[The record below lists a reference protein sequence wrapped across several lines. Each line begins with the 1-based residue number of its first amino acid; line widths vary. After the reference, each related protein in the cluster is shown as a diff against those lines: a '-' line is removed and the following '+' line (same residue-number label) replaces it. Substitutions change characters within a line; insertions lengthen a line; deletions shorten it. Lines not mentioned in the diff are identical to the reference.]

1 MVSREGEMRTLRL
14 FFLWLIIALMLG
26 MSIQPVYAQNLSFE
40 VPKQEVVVFVNS
52 DGSVSLDYT
61 ITFKNLPGRDA
72 IDIVDIGLPNSNYD
86 LKSISAEI
94 DGKPATLIRP
104 SEYVNPGVEIH
115 LGSNAIQP
123 GQTGTLHVYV
133 GKVERALGKS
143 TLQEAEE
150 YASLVIAP
158 NYFDRN
164 FTRGTTEYYFTI
176 VLPTGLKPEEPRYHT
191 PSGNWPGSNE
201 PVESGFDNQG
211 RVYYTWYAEKANVYT
226 PYKFGASFPIR
237 LVPAQVVVATETP
250 NLRTVDFE
258 AIIGTLCT
266 AGFVGFFFIIPILS
280 AVAANRRKLQYLPP
294 KIAVEGHGIKRG
306 LTAVEA
312 AVLMEQPL
320 DKVLT
325 MILFSVLKKGAATV
339 ESREPLVL
347 KISDPLPENLQPY
360 EMTFLEAFKQT
371 NKKLKEAKL
380 QDTVIGLIKSVSEK
394 MKGFSRKETIDY
406 YKTIMEKAWQQV
418 AAAETPEVKSDVY
431 EQVMDWTMV
440 DRRWDD
446 RTREVF
452 QSGPVRVPTW
462 WWRYDPVIRSAPSS
476 SGGGMAK
483 TTIPTPTG
491 GGSVTLP
498 KLPGSDFAASM
509 VKGVQSF
516 STGVLGNVNT
526 FTERITNKTNPPPKP
541 SSYSGRSGG
550 GGGGCA
556 CACAC
561 AGCACACAG
570 GGR

>member
-1 MVSREGEMRTLRL
+1 MRTFRL
-14 FFLWLIIALMLG
+14 FFLWLIIAVMLG
-26 MSIQPVYAQNLSFE
+26 TSIQPVLAQNLSFE

-52 DGSVSLDYT
+52 DGSISLDYT
-61 ITFKNLPGRDA
+61 ITFKNLPSGDV

-94 DGKPATLIRP
+94 NGKPATLIRP
-104 SEYVNPGVEIH
+104 SEFVNPGVEIH
-115 LGSNAIQP
+115 LGNNAILP
-123 GQTGTLHVYV
+123 GQTGVLHAYI

-150 YASLVIAP
+150 YASIVITP
-158 NYFDRN
+158 NNFDRD

-176 VLPTGLKPEEPRYHT
+176 VLPPGLKPEEPRYHT

-201 PVESGFDNQG
+201 PVETGFDNQG
-211 RVYYTWYAEKANVYT
+211 RVYYTWYSDRANAYSI
-226 PYKFGASFPIR
+226 YKFGASFPIR
-237 LVPAQVVVATETP
+237 LVPASLVVATETP
-250 NLRTVDFE
+250 NLRRIDFE
-258 AIIGTLCT
+258 SVFGALCT
-266 AGFVGFFFIIPILS
+266 VGFIGLFILIPVLS
-280 AVAANRRKLQYLPP
+280 SFLAYRRKFQYLPP

-325 MILFSVLKKGAATV
+325 MILFSVLKKGAAIV
-339 ESREPLVL
+339 ESRDPLVL
-347 KISDPLPENLQPY
+347 QIADPLPENLLPY
-360 EMTFLEAFKQT
+360 ELTFLEAFKQT
-371 NKKLKEAKL
+371 NKKLKQSKL
-380 QDTVIGLIKSVSEK
+380 QDTIVGLIKSVTEK

-406 YKTIMEKAWQQV
+406 YKSIMEKAWQQV
-418 AAAETPEVKSDVY
+418 AAAETPEVRSDVY

-452 QSGPVRVPTW
+452 QTGPVRVPTW
-462 WWRYDPVIRSAPSS
+462 WWRYDPVIRSSPSS
-476 SGGGMAK
+476 AGGGMAK
-483 TTIPTPTG
+483 TSIPAPTG
-491 GGSVTLP
+491 GRGSVTLP

-509 VKGVQSF
+509 VKGVQTF
-516 STGVLGNVNT
+516 STNVLGNVNT

-550 GGGGCA
+550 GGGCA

>member
-1 MVSREGEMRTLRL
+1 MRTLRL
-14 FFLWLIIALMLG
+14 FFLWLIIAMMLG
-26 MSIQPVYAQNLSFE
+26 MSIQPVHAQNLSFE

-52 DGSVSLDYT
+52 DGSISLDYT
-61 ITFKNLPGRDA
+61 ITFKNLPSGDA

-94 DGKPATLIRP
+94 NGKPATLIRP
-104 SEYVNPGVEIH
+104 SEFVNPGVEIH
-115 LGSNAIQP
+115 LGNNAILP
-123 GQTGTLHVYV
+123 GQTGVLHAYI

-150 YASLVIAP
+150 YASIVITP
-158 NYFDRN
+158 NNFDRD

-176 VLPTGLKPEEPRYHT
+176 VLPPGLKPEEPRYHT

-201 PVESGFDNQG
+201 PVETGFDNQG
-211 RVYYTWYAEKANVYT
+211 RVYYTWYSDRANAYSI
-226 PYKFGASFPIR
+226 YKFGASFPIR
-237 LVPAQVVVATETP
+237 LVPASLVVATETP
-250 NLRTVDFE
+250 NLRRIDFE
-258 AIIGTLCT
+258 SVFGALCT
-266 AGFVGFFFIIPILS
+266 VGFIGLFILIPVLS
-280 AVAANRRKLQYLPP
+280 SFLAYRRTFQYLPP
-294 KIAVEGHGIKRG
+294 TIAVEGHGIKRG
-306 LTAVEA
+306 LTAVER

-320 DKVLT
+320 DKAPT
-325 MILFSVLKKGAATV
+325 MVLFSVLKKGAAIV
-339 ESREPLVL
+339 ESRDPLVL
-347 KISDPLPENLQPY
+347 QIADPLPENLLPY
-360 EMTFLEAFKQT
+360 ELTFLEAFKQT
-371 NKKLKEAKL
+371 NKKLKDSKL
-380 QDTVIGLIKSVSEK
+380 QDTIVGLIKSVTEK

-406 YKTIMEKAWQQV
+406 YKSIMEKAWQQV
-418 AAAETPEVKSDVY
+418 AAAETPEVMSDVY

-452 QSGPVRVPTW
+452 QTGPVRVPTW
-462 WWRYDPVIRSAPSS
+462 WWRYDPVIRSSPSS
-476 SGGGMAK
+476 TGGGMAK
-483 TTIPTPTG
+483 TSIPAPTG
-491 GGSVTLP
+491 GRGSVTLP

-509 VKGVQSF
+509 VKGVQTF
-516 STGVLGNVNT
+516 STNVLGNVNT

-550 GGGGCA
+550 GGGCA

>member
-1 MVSREGEMRTLRL
+1 MRTLRL
-14 FFLWLIIALMLG
+14 FLLWLIIAMMLG
-26 MSIQPVYAQNLSFE
+26 LSIQPVQAQNLSFE

-52 DGSVSLDYT
+52 DGSISLDYT
-61 ITFKNLPGRDA
+61 ITFKNLPARDA
-72 IDIVDIGLPNSNYD
+72 IDIIDIGLPNSNYD

-94 DGKPATLIRP
+94 NGKPATLIRP
-104 SEYVNPGVEIH
+104 SEYVSPGVEIH
-115 LGSNAIQP
+115 LGGNAIQA

-133 GKVERALGKS
+133 GKVERVLGKS

-150 YASLVIAP
+150 YASIVITP
-158 NYFDRN
+158 NYFSRD
-164 FTRGTTEYYFTI
+164 FTRGTTEYFFTI
-176 VLPTGLKPEEPRYHT
+176 VLPAGLKPEEPRYHT
-191 PSGNWPGSNE
+191 PSGNWPGSDE
-201 PVESGFDNQG
+201 PVETGFDNQG
-211 RVYYTWYAEKANVYT
+211 RVYYTWYAENANAYT
-226 PYKFGASFPIR
+226 SYKFGASFPIR

-250 NLRTVDFE
+250 NLRTVDID
-258 AIIGTLCT
+258 AIMGFLCT
-266 AGFVGFFFIIPILS
+266 AGFIGFFFLIPILS
-280 AVAANRRKLQYLPP
+280 AIAASRRKLQYMPP

-325 MILFSVLKKGAATV
+325 MILFSVLKKGAAIV

-347 KISDPLPENLQPY
+347 KITDPLPENLQPY
-360 EMTFLEAFKQT
+360 ELKFLEAFQQT
-371 NKKLKEAKL
+371 NKKLKESIL
-380 QDTVIGLIKSVSEK
+380 QDTVVGLIKSVTEK

-431 EQVMDWTMV
+431 EQVMDWTMI

-452 QSGPVRVPTW
+452 QTGPVRVPTW

-476 SGGGMAK
+476 GSGGMAK
-483 TTIPTPTG
+483 TTMPAPS
-491 GGSVTLP
+491 GSGNVTLP

-516 STGVLGNVNT
+516 SAGVLGNVNT
-526 FTERITNKTNPPPKP
+526 FTERITNKTNPPPKT
-541 SSYSGRSGG
+541 SSYSGRSG

>member
-1 MVSREGEMRTLRL
+1 
-14 FFLWLIIALMLG
+14 MLG
-26 MSIQPVYAQNLSFE
+26 LSIQPVQAQNLSFE

-52 DGSVSLDYT
+52 DGSISLDYT
-61 ITFKNLPGRDA
+61 ITFKNLPARDA
-72 IDIVDIGLPNSNYD
+72 IDIIDIGLPNSNYD

-94 DGKPATLIRP
+94 NGKPATLIRP
-104 SEYVNPGVEIH
+104 SEYVSPGVEIH
-115 LGSNAIQP
+115 LGGNAIQA

-133 GKVERALGKS
+133 GKVERILGKS

-150 YASLVIAP
+150 YASIVITP
-158 NYFDRN
+158 NYFSRD
-164 FTRGTTEYYFTI
+164 FTRGTTEYFFTI
-176 VLPTGLKPEEPRYHT
+176 VLPAGLKPEEPRYHT
-191 PSGNWPGSNE
+191 PSGNWPGSDE
-201 PVESGFDNQG
+201 PVETGFDKQG
-211 RVYYTWYAEKANVYT
+211 RVYYTWYAENANAYT
-226 PYKFGASFPIR
+226 SYKFGASFPIR

-250 NLRTVDFE
+250 NLRTVDID
-258 AIIGTLCT
+258 AIMGFLCT
-266 AGFVGFFFIIPILS
+266 AGFIGFFFLIPILS
-280 AVAANRRKLQYLPP
+280 AIAASRRKLQYMPP

-325 MILFSVLKKGAATV
+325 MILFSVLKKGAAIV

-347 KISDPLPENLQPY
+347 KITESLPENLQPY
-360 EMTFLEAFKQT
+360 ELKFLEAFQQT
-371 NKKLKEAKL
+371 NKKLKESKL
-380 QDTVIGLIKSVSEK
+380 QDTVVGLIKSVTEK

-431 EQVMDWTMV
+431 EQVMDWTMI

-452 QSGPVRVPTW
+452 QTGPVRVPTW

-476 SGGGMAK
+476 GSGGMAK
-483 TTIPTPTG
+483 TTMPAPS
-491 GGSVTLP
+491 GSGNVTLP

-516 STGVLGNVNT
+516 SAGVLGNVNT
-526 FTERITNKTNPPPKP
+526 FTERITNKTNPPPKT
-541 SSYSGRSGG
+541 SSYSGRSG

>member
-1 MVSREGEMRTLRL
+1 MRTLRL
-14 FFLWLIIALMLG
+14 FLLWLIIAMMLG
-26 MSIQPVYAQNLSFE
+26 LSIQPVQAQNLSFE

-52 DGSVSLDYT
+52 DGSISLDYT
-61 ITFKNLPGRDA
+61 ITFKNLPARDA

-94 DGKPATLIRP
+94 NGKPATLIRP
-104 SEYVNPGVEIH
+104 SEYVSPGVEIH
-115 LGSNAIQP
+115 LGGNAIQA

-133 GKVERALGKS
+133 GKVERVLGKS

-150 YASLVIAP
+150 YASIVITP
-158 NYFDRN
+158 NYFSRD
-164 FTRGTTEYYFTI
+164 FTRGTTEYFFTI
-176 VLPTGLKPEEPRYHT
+176 VLPAGLKPEEPRYHT
-191 PSGNWPGSNE
+191 PSGNWPGSDE
-201 PVESGFDNQG
+201 PVETGFDNQG
-211 RVYYTWYAEKANVYT
+211 RVYYTWYAENANAYT
-226 PYKFGASFPIR
+226 SYKFGASFPIR

-250 NLRTVDFE
+250 NLRTVDID
-258 AIIGTLCT
+258 AIMGFLCT
-266 AGFVGFFFIIPILS
+266 AGFIGFFFLIPILS
-280 AVAANRRKLQYLPP
+280 AIAASRRKLQYMPP

-325 MILFSVLKKGAATV
+325 MILFSVLKKGAAIV

-347 KISDPLPENLQPY
+347 KITDPLPENLQPY
-360 EMTFLEAFKQT
+360 ELKFLEAFQQT
-371 NKKLKEAKL
+371 NKKLKESIL
-380 QDTVIGLIKSVSEK
+380 QDTVVGLIKSVTEK

-431 EQVMDWTMV
+431 EQVMDWTMI

-452 QSGPVRVPTW
+452 QTGPVRVPTW

-476 SGGGMAK
+476 GSGGMAK
-483 TTIPTPTG
+483 TTVPAPS
-491 GGSVTLP
+491 GSGNVTLP

-516 STGVLGNVNT
+516 SAGVLGNVNT
-526 FTERITNKTNPPPKP
+526 FTERITNKTNPPPKT
-541 SSYSGRSGG
+541 SSYSGRSG

>member
-1 MVSREGEMRTLRL
+1 MRTLRL
-14 FFLWLIIALMLG
+14 FLLWLIIAIMLG
-26 MSIQPVYAQNLSFE
+26 LSIQPVQAQNLSFE

-52 DGSVSLDYT
+52 DGSISLDYT
-61 ITFKNLPGRDA
+61 ITFKNLPARDA

-94 DGKPATLIRP
+94 NGKPATLIRP

-115 LGSNAIQP
+115 LGGNAIRA

-133 GKVERALGKS
+133 GKVERVLGKS

-150 YASLVIAP
+150 YASIVITP
-158 NYFDRN
+158 NYFSRD
-164 FTRGTTEYYFTI
+164 FTRGTTEYFFTI
-176 VLPTGLKPEEPRYHT
+176 VLPAGLKPEEPRYHT
-191 PSGNWPGSNE
+191 PSGNWPGSDE
-201 PVESGFDNQG
+201 PVETGFDNQG
-211 RVYYTWYAEKANVYT
+211 RVYYTWYAENANAYT
-226 PYKFGASFPIR
+226 SYKFGASFPIR

-250 NLRTVDFE
+250 NLRTVDID
-258 AIIGTLCT
+258 AIMGFLCT
-266 AGFVGFFFIIPILS
+266 AGFIGFFFLIPILS
-280 AVAANRRKLQYLPP
+280 AIAASRRKLQYMPP

-325 MILFSVLKKGAATV
+325 MILFSVLKKGAAIV

-347 KISDPLPENLQPY
+347 KITDPLPENLQPY
-360 EMTFLEAFKQT
+360 ELKFLEAFQQT
-371 NKKLKEAKL
+371 NKKLKESIL
-380 QDTVIGLIKSVSEK
+380 QDTVVGLIKSVTEK

-431 EQVMDWTMV
+431 EQVMDWTMI

-452 QSGPVRVPTW
+452 QTGPVRVPTW

-476 SGGGMAK
+476 GSGGMAK
-483 TTIPTPTG
+483 TTVPAPS
-491 GGSVTLP
+491 GSGNVTLP

-516 STGVLGNVNT
+516 SAGVLGNVNT
-526 FTERITNKTNPPPKP
+526 FTERITNKTNPPPKT
-541 SSYSGRSGG
+541 SSYSGRSG

>member
-1 MVSREGEMRTLRL
+1 MRTLRL
-14 FFLWLIIALMLG
+14 FLLWLIIAMMLG
-26 MSIQPVYAQNLSFE
+26 LSIQPVQAQNLSFE

-52 DGSVSLDYT
+52 DGSISLDYT
-61 ITFKNLPGRDA
+61 ITFKNLPARDA
-72 IDIVDIGLPNSNYD
+72 IDIIDIGLPNSNYD

-94 DGKPATLIRP
+94 NGKPATLIRP
-104 SEYVNPGVEIH
+104 SEYVSPGVEIH
-115 LGSNAIQP
+115 LGGNAIQA

-133 GKVERALGKS
+133 GKVERVLGKS

-150 YASLVIAP
+150 YASIVITP
-158 NYFDRN
+158 NYFSRD
-164 FTRGTTEYYFTI
+164 FTRGTTEYFFTI
-176 VLPTGLKPEEPRYHT
+176 VLPAGLKPEEPRYHT
-191 PSGNWPGSNE
+191 PSGNWPGSDE
-201 PVESGFDNQG
+201 PVETGFDNQG
-211 RVYYTWYAEKANVYT
+211 RVYYTWYAENANAYT
-226 PYKFGASFPIR
+226 SYKFGASFPIR

-250 NLRTVDFE
+250 NLRTVDID
-258 AIIGTLCT
+258 AIMGFLCT
-266 AGFVGFFFIIPILS
+266 AGFIGFFFLIPILS
-280 AVAANRRKLQYLPP
+280 AIAASRRKLQYMPP

-325 MILFSVLKKGAATV
+325 MILFSVLKKGAAIV

-347 KISDPLPENLQPY
+347 KITDPLPENLQPY
-360 EMTFLEAFKQT
+360 ELKFLEAFQQT
-371 NKKLKEAKL
+371 NKKLKESIL
-380 QDTVIGLIKSVSEK
+380 QDTVVGLIKSVTEK

-431 EQVMDWTMV
+431 EQVMDWTMI

-452 QSGPVRVPTW
+452 QTGPVRVPTW

-476 SGGGMAK
+476 GSGGMAK
-483 TTIPTPTG
+483 TTVPAPS
-491 GGSVTLP
+491 GSGNVTLP

-516 STGVLGNVNT
+516 SAGVLGNVNT
-526 FTERITNKTNPPPKP
+526 FTERITSKTNPPPKT
-541 SSYSGRSGG
+541 SSYSGRSG

>member
-1 MVSREGEMRTLRL
+1 MRTLRL
-14 FFLWLIIALMLG
+14 FLLWLIIAMMLG
-26 MSIQPVYAQNLSFE
+26 LSIQPVQAQNLSFE

-52 DGSVSLDYT
+52 DGSISLDYT
-61 ITFKNLPGRDA
+61 ITFKNLPARDA

-94 DGKPATLIRP
+94 NGKPATLIRP
-104 SEYVNPGVEIH
+104 SEYVSPGVEIH
-115 LGSNAIQP
+115 LGGNAIQA

-150 YASLVIAP
+150 YASIVITP
-158 NYFDRN
+158 NYFSRD
-164 FTRGTTEYYFTI
+164 FTRGTTEYFFTI
-176 VLPTGLKPEEPRYHT
+176 VLPAGLKPEEPRYHT
-191 PSGNWPGSNE
+191 PSGNWPGSDE
-201 PVESGFDNQG
+201 PVETGFDNQG
-211 RVYYTWYAEKANVYT
+211 RVYYTWYAENANAYT
-226 PYKFGASFPIR
+226 SYKFGASFPIR

-250 NLRTVDFE
+250 NLRTVDID
-258 AIIGTLCT
+258 AIMGFLCT
-266 AGFVGFFFIIPILS
+266 AGFIGFFFLIPILS
-280 AVAANRRKLQYLPP
+280 AIAASRRKLQYMPP

-325 MILFSVLKKGAATV
+325 MILFSVLKKGAAIV

-347 KISDPLPENLQPY
+347 KITDPLPENLQPY
-360 EMTFLEAFKQT
+360 ELKFLEAFQQT
-371 NKKLKEAKL
+371 NKKLKESKL
-380 QDTVIGLIKSVSEK
+380 QDTVVGLIKSVTEK

-431 EQVMDWTMV
+431 EQVMDWTMI

-452 QSGPVRVPTW
+452 QTGPVRVPTW

-476 SGGGMAK
+476 GSGGMAK
-483 TTIPTPTG
+483 TTMPTPS
-491 GGSVTLP
+491 GSGNVTLP

-516 STGVLGNVNT
+516 SAGVLGNVNT
-526 FTERITNKTNPPPKP
+526 FTERITNKTNPPPKT
-541 SSYSGRSGG
+541 SSYSGRSG

>member
-1 MVSREGEMRTLRL
+1 MRTLRL
-14 FFLWLIIALMLG
+14 FLLWLIIAMMLG
-26 MSIQPVYAQNLSFE
+26 LSIQPVQAQNLSFE

-52 DGSVSLDYT
+52 DGSISLDYT

-72 IDIVDIGLPNSNYD
+72 IDIVDIGLPNKNYD

-94 DGKPATLIRP
+94 NGKPATLIRP
-104 SEYVNPGVEIH
+104 SEYVSPGVEIH
-115 LGSNAIQP
+115 LGGNAIQA

-150 YASLVIAP
+150 YASIVITP
-158 NYFDRN
+158 NYFSRD
-164 FTRGTTEYYFTI
+164 FTRGTTEYFFTI
-176 VLPTGLKPEEPRYHT
+176 VLPAGLKPEEPRYHT
-191 PSGNWPGSNE
+191 PSGNWPGSDE
-201 PVESGFDNQG
+201 PVETGFDNQG
-211 RVYYTWYAEKANVYT
+211 RVYYTWYAENANAYT
-226 PYKFGASFPIR
+226 SYKFGASFPIR

-250 NLRTVDFE
+250 NLRTVDIDS
-258 AIIGTLCT
+258 IIGFLCT
-266 AGFVGFFFIIPILS
+266 AGFFSFFFLIPILS
-280 AVAANRRKLQYLPP
+280 AIAASRRKLQYMPP

-325 MILFSVLKKGAATV
+325 MILFSVLKKGAAIV

-347 KISDPLPENLQPY
+347 KITDPLPENLQPY
-360 EMTFLEAFKQT
+360 ELKFLEAFQQT
-371 NKKLKEAKL
+371 NKKLKESKL
-380 QDTVIGLIKSVSEK
+380 QDTVVGLIKSVTEK

-431 EQVMDWTMV
+431 EQVMDWTMI

-452 QSGPVRVPTW
+452 QTGPVRVPTW

-476 SGGGMAK
+476 GSGGMAK
-483 TTIPTPTG
+483 TTMPAPSG
-491 GGSVTLP
+491 SGSVTLP

-516 STGVLGNVNT
+516 SADVIGNVNT
-526 FTERITNKTNPPPKP
+526 FTERITSKTNPPPKT
-541 SSYSGRSGG
+541 SSYSGRSG

>member
-1 MVSREGEMRTLRL
+1 MRTLRL
-14 FFLWLIIALMLG
+14 FLLWLIIAMMLG
-26 MSIQPVYAQNLSFE
+26 LSIQPVQAQNLSFE

-52 DGSVSLDYT
+52 DGSISLDYT
-61 ITFKNLPGRDA
+61 ITFNNLPARDA

-94 DGKPATLIRP
+94 NGKPATLIRP
-104 SEYVNPGVEIH
+104 SEYVSPGVEIH
-115 LGSNAIQP
+115 LGGNAIQA

-133 GKVERALGKS
+133 GKVERVLGKS

-150 YASLVIAP
+150 YASIVITP
-158 NYFDRN
+158 NYFSRD
-164 FTRGTTEYYFTI
+164 FTRGTTEYFFTI
-176 VLPTGLKPEEPRYHT
+176 VLPAGLKPEEPRYHT
-191 PSGNWPGSNE
+191 PSGNWPGSDE
-201 PVESGFDNQG
+201 PVETGFDTQG
-211 RVYYTWYAEKANVYT
+211 RVYYTWYAENANAYT
-226 PYKFGASFPIR
+226 SYKFGASFPIR

-250 NLRTVDFE
+250 NLRTVDID
-258 AIIGTLCT
+258 AIMGFLCT
-266 AGFVGFFFIIPILS
+266 AGFIGFFFLIPILS
-280 AVAANRRKLQYLPP
+280 AIAASRRKLQYMPP

-325 MILFSVLKKGAATV
+325 MILFSVLKKGAAIV

-347 KISDPLPENLQPY
+347 KITDPLPENLQPY
-360 EMTFLEAFKQT
+360 ELKFLEAFQQT
-371 NKKLKEAKL
+371 NKKLKESIL
-380 QDTVIGLIKSVSEK
+380 QDTVVGLIKSVTEK

-431 EQVMDWTMV
+431 EQVMDWTMI

-452 QSGPVRVPTW
+452 QTGPVRVPTW

-476 SGGGMAK
+476 GSGGMAK
-483 TTIPTPTG
+483 TTVPAPS
-491 GGSVTLP
+491 GSGNVTLP

-516 STGVLGNVNT
+516 SAGVLGNVNT
-526 FTERITNKTNPPPKP
+526 FTERITNKTNPPPKT
-541 SSYSGRSGG
+541 SSYSGRSG

>member
-1 MVSREGEMRTLRL
+1 MRTLRL
-14 FFLWLIIALMLG
+14 FFLWLIIAMMLG
-26 MSIQPVYAQNLSFE
+26 MSIQPVHAQNLSFE

-52 DGSVSLDYT
+52 DGSISLDYT
-61 ITFKNLPGRDA
+61 ITFKNLPSGDV

-94 DGKPATLIRP
+94 NGKPATLIRP
-104 SEYVNPGVEIH
+104 SEFVNPGVEIH
-115 LGSNAIQP
+115 LGNNAILP
-123 GQTGTLHVYV
+123 GQTGVLHAYI

-150 YASLVIAP
+150 YASIVITP
-158 NYFDRN
+158 NNFDRD

-176 VLPTGLKPEEPRYHT
+176 VLPPGLKPEEPRYHT

-201 PVESGFDNQG
+201 PVETGFDNQG
-211 RVYYTWYAEKANVYT
+211 RVYYTWYSDRANAYSI
-226 PYKFGASFPIR
+226 YKFGASFPIR
-237 LVPAQVVVATETP
+237 LVPASLVVATETP
-250 NLRTVDFE
+250 NLRRIDFE
-258 AIIGTLCT
+258 SVFGALCT
-266 AGFVGFFFIIPILS
+266 VGFIGLFILIPVLS
-280 AVAANRRKLQYLPP
+280 SFLAYRRKFQYLPP

-325 MILFSVLKKGAATV
+325 MILFSVLKKGAAIV
-339 ESREPLVL
+339 ESRDPLVL
-347 KISDPLPENLQPY
+347 QIADPLPENLLPY
-360 EMTFLEAFKQT
+360 ELTFLEAFKQT
-371 NKKLKEAKL
+371 NKKLKQSKL
-380 QDTVIGLIKSVSEK
+380 QDTIVGLIKSVTEK

-406 YKTIMEKAWQQV
+406 YKSIMEKAWQQV
-418 AAAETPEVKSDVY
+418 AAAETPEVRSDVY

-452 QSGPVRVPTW
+452 QTGPVRVPTW
-462 WWRYDPVIRSAPSS
+462 WWRYDPVIRSSPSS
-476 SGGGMAK
+476 AGGGMAK
-483 TTIPTPTG
+483 TSIPAPTG
-491 GGSVTLP
+491 GRGSVTLP

-509 VKGVQSF
+509 VKGVQTF
-516 STGVLGNVNT
+516 STNVLGNVNT

-550 GGGGCA
+550 GGGCA

>member
-1 MVSREGEMRTLRL
+1 MRTLRL
-14 FFLWLIIALMLG
+14 FFLWLIIAMMLG
-26 MSIQPVYAQNLSFE
+26 MSIQPVHAQNLSFE

-52 DGSVSLDYT
+52 DGSISLDYT
-61 ITFKNLPGRDA
+61 ITFKNLPSGDV

-94 DGKPATLIRP
+94 NGKPATLIRP
-104 SEYVNPGVEIH
+104 SEFVNPGVEIH
-115 LGSNAIQP
+115 LGNNAILP
-123 GQTGTLHVYV
+123 GQTGVLHAYI

-150 YASLVIAP
+150 YASIVITP
-158 NYFDRN
+158 NNFDRD

-176 VLPTGLKPEEPRYHT
+176 VLPPGLKPEEPRYHT

-201 PVESGFDNQG
+201 PVETGFDNQG
-211 RVYYTWYAEKANVYT
+211 RVYYTWYSDRANAYSI
-226 PYKFGASFPIR
+226 YKFGASFPIR
-237 LVPAQVVVATETP
+237 LVPASLVVATETP
-250 NLRTVDFE
+250 NLRRIDFE
-258 AIIGTLCT
+258 SVFGALCT
-266 AGFVGFFFIIPILS
+266 VGFIGLFILIPVLS
-280 AVAANRRKLQYLPP
+280 SFLAYRRKFQYLPP

-325 MILFSVLKKGAATV
+325 MILFSVLKKGAAIV
-339 ESREPLVL
+339 ESRDPLVL
-347 KISDPLPENLQPY
+347 QIADPLPQNLLPY
-360 EMTFLEAFKQT
+360 ELTFLEAFKQT
-371 NKKLKEAKL
+371 NKKLKDSKL
-380 QDTVIGLIKSVSEK
+380 QDTIVGLIKSVTEK

-406 YKTIMEKAWQQV
+406 YKSIMEKAWQQV

-431 EQVMDWTMV
+431 EQVMDWTMI

-452 QSGPVRVPTW
+452 QTGPVRVPTW

-476 SGGGMAK
+476 GSGGMAK
-483 TTIPTPTG
+483 TTMPAPSG
-491 GGSVTLP
+491 SGSVTLP

-516 STGVLGNVNT
+516 SADVIGNVNT
-526 FTERITNKTNPPPKP
+526 FTERITSKTNPPPKT
-541 SSYSGRSGG
+541 SSYSGRSG

>member
-1 MVSREGEMRTLRL
+1 MRTLRL
-14 FFLWLIIALMLG
+14 FLLWLIIAMMLG
-26 MSIQPVYAQNLSFE
+26 LSIQPVQAQNLSFE

-52 DGSVSLDYT
+52 DGSISLDYT
-61 ITFKNLPGRDA
+61 ITFNNLPARDA

-94 DGKPATLIRP
+94 NGKPATLIRP
-104 SEYVNPGVEIH
+104 SEYVSPGVEIH
-115 LGSNAIQP
+115 LGGNAIQA

-133 GKVERALGKS
+133 GKVERVLGKS

-150 YASLVIAP
+150 YASIVITP
-158 NYFDRN
+158 NYFSRD
-164 FTRGTTEYYFTI
+164 FTRGTTEYFFTI
-176 VLPTGLKPEEPRYHT
+176 VLPAGLKPEEPRYHT
-191 PSGNWPGSNE
+191 PSGNWPGSDE
-201 PVESGFDNQG
+201 PVETGFDTQG
-211 RVYYTWYAEKANVYT
+211 RVYYTWYAENANAYT
-226 PYKFGASFPIR
+226 SYKFGASFPIR

-250 NLRTVDFE
+250 NLRTVDID
-258 AIIGTLCT
+258 AIMGFLCT
-266 AGFVGFFFIIPILS
+266 AGFIGFFFLIPILS
-280 AVAANRRKLQYLPP
+280 AIAASRRKLQYMPP

-320 DKVLT
+320 DKVLA
-325 MILFSVLKKGAATV
+325 MILFSVLKKGAAIV

-347 KISDPLPENLQPY
+347 KITDPLPENLQPY
-360 EMTFLEAFKQT
+360 ELKFLEAFQQT
-371 NKKLKEAKL
+371 NKKLKESIL
-380 QDTVIGLIKSVSEK
+380 QDTVVGLIKSVTEK

-431 EQVMDWTMV
+431 EQVMDWTMI

-452 QSGPVRVPTW
+452 QTGPVRVPTW

-476 SGGGMAK
+476 GSGGMAK
-483 TTIPTPTG
+483 TTVPAPS
-491 GGSVTLP
+491 GSGNVTLP

-516 STGVLGNVNT
+516 SAGVLGNVNT
-526 FTERITNKTNPPPKP
+526 FTERITNKTNPPPKT
-541 SSYSGRSGG
+541 SSYSGRSG

>member
-1 MVSREGEMRTLRL
+1 MRTFRL
-14 FFLWLIIALMLG
+14 FFLWLIIAVMLG
-26 MSIQPVYAQNLSFE
+26 TSIQPVLAQNLSFE

-52 DGSVSLDYT
+52 DGSISLDYT

-72 IDIVDIGLPNSNYD
+72 IDIVDIGMPNSNYD
-86 LKSISAEI
+86 LNSISAEI
-94 DGKPATLIRP
+94 DGQRATLIRP

-115 LGSNAIQP
+115 LGNYAIEP

-143 TLQEAEE
+143 TLEEAEE
-150 YASLVIAP
+150 YASIVITP
-158 NYFDRN
+158 NFFSRD

-176 VLPTGLKPEEPRYHT
+176 VLPPGLKPEEPRYHT
-191 PSGNWPGSNE
+191 PSGNWPGSDE

-211 RVYYTWYAEKANVYT
+211 RVYYTWYAENANAYSS
-226 PYKFGASFPIR
+226 YKFGASFPIR

-250 NLRTVDFE
+250 NLRTVDID

-266 AGFVGFFFIIPILS
+266 AGFIGFFLLIPILS
-280 AVAANRRKLQYLPP
+280 IVTSNRRKLQYLPP

-312 AVLMEQPL
+312 AILMEQPL

-325 MILFSVLKKGAATV
+325 MILFSVLKKGAAIV
-339 ESREPLVL
+339 ESRDPLVL

-360 EMTFLEAFKQT
+360 ELTFLEAFKQT
-371 NKKLKEAKL
+371 KKKLKESKL
-380 QDTVIGLIKSVSEK
+380 QDTIIGLIKSVSEK

-418 AAAETPEVKSDVY
+418 AAADTPDVKSDVY

-446 RTREVF
+446 RTREIF
-452 QSGPVRVPTW
+452 QSEPVRVPTW
-462 WWRYDPVIRSAPSS
+462 WWRYDPIIRSAPSS
-476 SGGGMAK
+476 SGGGLAK
-483 TTIPTPTG
+483 TTVPSPS
-491 GGSVTLP
+491 GSGNITLP

-509 VKGVQSF
+509 VNGVQSF
-516 STGVLGNVNT
+516 SADVIGNVTT

-541 SSYSGRSGG
+541 SSYSSRSGGGG

>member
-1 MVSREGEMRTLRL
+1 MRTLRL
-14 FFLWLIIALMLG
+14 FFLWLIIAMMLG
-26 MSIQPVYAQNLSFE
+26 MSIQPVHAQNLSFE

-52 DGSVSLDYT
+52 DGSISLDYT
-61 ITFKNLPGRDA
+61 ITFKNLPSGDA

-94 DGKPATLIRP
+94 NGKPATLIRP
-104 SEYVNPGVEIH
+104 SEFVNPGVEIH
-115 LGSNAIQP
+115 LGNNAILP
-123 GQTGTLHVYV
+123 GQTGVLHAYI

-150 YASLVIAP
+150 YASIVITP
-158 NYFDRN
+158 NNFDRD

-176 VLPTGLKPEEPRYHT
+176 VLPPGLKPEEPRYHT

-201 PVESGFDNQG
+201 PVETGFDNQG
-211 RVYYTWYAEKANVYT
+211 RVYYTWYSDRANAYSI
-226 PYKFGASFPIR
+226 YKFGASFPIR
-237 LVPAQVVVATETP
+237 LVPASLVVATETP
-250 NLRTVDFE
+250 NLRRIDFE
-258 AIIGTLCT
+258 SVFGALCT
-266 AGFVGFFFIIPILS
+266 VGFIGLFILIPVLS
-280 AVAANRRKLQYLPP
+280 SFLAYRRKFQYLPP

-325 MILFSVLKKGAATV
+325 MILFSVLKKGAAIV
-339 ESREPLVL
+339 ESRDPLVL
-347 KISDPLPENLQPY
+347 QIADPLPENLLPY
-360 EMTFLEAFKQT
+360 ELTFLEAFKQT
-371 NKKLKEAKL
+371 NKKLKDSKL
-380 QDTVIGLIKSVSEK
+380 QDTIVGLIKSVTEK

-406 YKTIMEKAWQQV
+406 YKSIMEKAWQQV
-418 AAAETPEVKSDVY
+418 AAAETPEVMSDVY

-452 QSGPVRVPTW
+452 QTGPVRVPTW
-462 WWRYDPVIRSAPSS
+462 WWRYDPVIRSSPSS
-476 SGGGMAK
+476 TGGGMAK
-483 TTIPTPTG
+483 TSIPAPTG
-491 GGSVTLP
+491 GRGSVTLP

-509 VKGVQSF
+509 VKGVQTF
-516 STGVLGNVNT
+516 STNVLGNVNT

-550 GGGGCA
+550 GGGCA

>member
-1 MVSREGEMRTLRL
+1 MRTLRL
-14 FFLWLIIALMLG
+14 FLLWLIIAMMLG
-26 MSIQPVYAQNLSFE
+26 LSIQPVQAQNLSFE

-52 DGSVSLDYT
+52 DGSISLDYT
-61 ITFKNLPGRDA
+61 ITFNNLPARDA

-94 DGKPATLIRP
+94 NGKPATLIRP
-104 SEYVNPGVEIH
+104 SEYVSPGVEIH
-115 LGSNAIQP
+115 LGGNAIQA

-133 GKVERALGKS
+133 GKVERILGKS

-150 YASLVIAP
+150 YASIVITP
-158 NYFDRN
+158 NYFSRD
-164 FTRGTTEYYFTI
+164 FTRGTTEYFFTI
-176 VLPTGLKPEEPRYHT
+176 VLPAGLKPEEPRYHT
-191 PSGNWPGSNE
+191 PSGNWPGSDE
-201 PVESGFDNQG
+201 PVETGFDKQG
-211 RVYYTWYAEKANVYT
+211 RVYYTWYAENANAYT
-226 PYKFGASFPIR
+226 SYKFGASFPIR

-250 NLRTVDFE
+250 NLRTVDID
-258 AIIGTLCT
+258 AIMGFLCT
-266 AGFVGFFFIIPILS
+266 AGFIGFFFLIPILS
-280 AVAANRRKLQYLPP
+280 AIAASRRKLQYMPP

-325 MILFSVLKKGAATV
+325 MILFSVLKKGAAIV

-347 KISDPLPENLQPY
+347 KITDPLPENLQPY
-360 EMTFLEAFKQT
+360 ELKFLEAFQQT
-371 NKKLKEAKL
+371 NKKLKESIL
-380 QDTVIGLIKSVSEK
+380 QDTVVGLIKSVTEK

-431 EQVMDWTMV
+431 EQVMDWTMI

-452 QSGPVRVPTW
+452 QTGPVRVPTW

-476 SGGGMAK
+476 GSGGMAK
-483 TTIPTPTG
+483 TTMPAPS
-491 GGSVTLP
+491 GSGNVTLP

-516 STGVLGNVNT
+516 SAGVLGNVNT
-526 FTERITNKTNPPPKP
+526 FTERITNKTNPPPKT
-541 SSYSGRSGG
+541 SSYSGRSG

>member
-1 MVSREGEMRTLRL
+1 MRTLRL
-14 FFLWLIIALMLG
+14 FFLWLIIAMMLG
-26 MSIQPVYAQNLSFE
+26 MSIQPVHAQNLSFE

-52 DGSVSLDYT
+52 DGSISLDYT
-61 ITFKNLPGRDA
+61 ITFKNLPSGDV

-94 DGKPATLIRP
+94 NGKPATLIRP

-115 LGSNAIQP
+115 LGNNAIRP
-123 GQTGTLHVYV
+123 GQTGVLHAYI

-150 YASLVIAP
+150 YASIVITP
-158 NYFDRN
+158 NNFERD

-176 VLPTGLKPEEPRYHT
+176 VLPPGLKPEEPRYHT

-201 PVESGFDNQG
+201 PVETGFDNQG
-211 RVYYTWYAEKANVYT
+211 RVYYTWYSDRANAYSI
-226 PYKFGASFPIR
+226 YKFGASFPIR
-237 LVPAQVVVATETP
+237 LVPASLVVATETP
-250 NLRTVDFE
+250 NLRRIDFE
-258 AIIGTLCT
+258 SVFGALCT
-266 AGFVGFFFIIPILS
+266 VGFIGLFILIPVLS
-280 AVAANRRKLQYLPP
+280 SFLAYRRKFQYLPP

-325 MILFSVLKKGAATV
+325 MILFSVLKKGAAIV
-339 ESREPLVL
+339 ESRDPLVL
-347 KISDPLPENLQPY
+347 QIADPLPENLLPY
-360 EMTFLEAFKQT
+360 ELTFLEAFKQT
-371 NKKLKEAKL
+371 NKKLKDSKL
-380 QDTVIGLIKSVSEK
+380 QDTIVGLIKSVTEK

-406 YKTIMEKAWQQV
+406 YKSIMEKAWQQV
-418 AAAETPEVKSDVY
+418 AAAETPEVRSDVY

-452 QSGPVRVPTW
+452 QTGPVRVPTW
-462 WWRYDPVIRSAPSS
+462 WWRYDPVIRSSPSS
-476 SGGGMAK
+476 AGGGMAK
-483 TTIPTPTG
+483 TSIPAPTG
-491 GGSVTLP
+491 GRGSVTLP

-509 VKGVQSF
+509 VKGVQTF
-516 STGVLGNVNT
+516 STNVLGNVNT

-550 GGGGCA
+550 GGGCA

>member
-1 MVSREGEMRTLRL
+1 MRTLRL
-14 FFLWLIIALMLG
+14 FFLWLIIAMMLG
-26 MSIQPVYAQNLSFE
+26 MSIQPVHAQNLSFE

-52 DGSVSLDYT
+52 DGSISLDYT
-61 ITFKNLPGRDA
+61 ITFKNLPSGDV

-94 DGKPATLIRP
+94 NGKPATLIRP
-104 SEYVNPGVEIH
+104 SEFVNPGVEIH
-115 LGSNAIQP
+115 LGNNAIRP
-123 GQTGTLHVYV
+123 GQTGVLHAYI

-150 YASLVIAP
+150 YASIVITP

-176 VLPTGLKPEEPRYHT
+176 VLPPGLKPEEPRYHT

-201 PVESGFDNQG
+201 PVETGFDNQG
-211 RVYYTWYAEKANVYT
+211 RVYYTWYSDRANAYSI
-226 PYKFGASFPIR
+226 YKFGASFPIR
-237 LVPAQVVVATETP
+237 LVPASLVVATETP
-250 NLRTVDFE
+250 NLRRIDFE
-258 AIIGTLCT
+258 SVFGALCT
-266 AGFVGFFFIIPILS
+266 VGFIGLFILIPVLS
-280 AVAANRRKLQYLPP
+280 SFLAYRRKFQYLPP

-325 MILFSVLKKGAATV
+325 MILFSVLKKGAAIV
-339 ESREPLVL
+339 ESRDPLVL
-347 KISDPLPENLQPY
+347 QIADPLPENLLPY
-360 EMTFLEAFKQT
+360 ELTFLEAFKQT
-371 NKKLKEAKL
+371 NKKLKESKL
-380 QDTVIGLIKSVSEK
+380 QDTIVGLIKSVTEK

-406 YKTIMEKAWQQV
+406 YKSIMEKAWQQV

-452 QSGPVRVPTW
+452 QTGPVRVPTW
-462 WWRYDPVIRSAPSS
+462 WWRYDPVIRSSPSS
-476 SGGGMAK
+476 TGGGMAK
-483 TTIPTPTG
+483 PSIPTPSG
-491 GGSVTLP
+491 GRGSVTLP

-509 VKGVQSF
+509 VKGVQTF
-516 STGVLGNVNT
+516 STSVLGNVNT
-526 FTERITNKTNPPPKP
+526 FTERITNKTNPPPKT
-541 SSYSGRSGG
+541 SSYSGRSG

>member
-1 MVSREGEMRTLRL
+1 MRTLRL
-14 FFLWLIIALMLG
+14 FLLWLIIAMMLG
-26 MSIQPVYAQNLSFE
+26 LSIQPVQAQNLSFE

-52 DGSVSLDYT
+52 DGSISLDYT
-61 ITFKNLPGRDA
+61 ITFKNLPARDA
-72 IDIVDIGLPNSNYD
+72 IDIIDIGLPNSNYD

-94 DGKPATLIRP
+94 NGKPATLIRP
-104 SEYVNPGVEIH
+104 SEYVSPGVEIH
-115 LGSNAIQP
+115 LGGNAIQA

-133 GKVERALGKS
+133 GKVERILGKS

-150 YASLVIAP
+150 YASIVITP
-158 NYFDRN
+158 NYFSRD
-164 FTRGTTEYYFTI
+164 FTRGTTEYFFTI
-176 VLPTGLKPEEPRYHT
+176 VLPAGLKPEEPRYHT
-191 PSGNWPGSNE
+191 PSGNWPGSDE
-201 PVESGFDNQG
+201 PVETGFDKQG
-211 RVYYTWYAEKANVYT
+211 RVYYTWYAENANAYT
-226 PYKFGASFPIR
+226 SYKFGASFPIR

-250 NLRTVDFE
+250 NLRTVDID
-258 AIIGTLCT
+258 AIMGFLCT
-266 AGFVGFFFIIPILS
+266 AGFIGFFFLIPILS
-280 AVAANRRKLQYLPP
+280 AIAASRRKLQYMPP

-325 MILFSVLKKGAATV
+325 MILFSVLKKGAAIV

-347 KISDPLPENLQPY
+347 KITESLPENLQPY
-360 EMTFLEAFKQT
+360 ELKFLEAFQQT
-371 NKKLKEAKL
+371 NKKLKESKL
-380 QDTVIGLIKSVSEK
+380 QDTVVGLIKSVTEK

-431 EQVMDWTMV
+431 EQVMDWTMI

-452 QSGPVRVPTW
+452 QTGPVRVPTW

-476 SGGGMAK
+476 GSGGMAK
-483 TTIPTPTG
+483 TTMPAPS
-491 GGSVTLP
+491 GSGNVTLP

-516 STGVLGNVNT
+516 SAGVLGNVNT
-526 FTERITNKTNPPPKP
+526 FTERITNKTNPPPKT
-541 SSYSGRSGG
+541 SSYSGRSG

>member
-1 MVSREGEMRTLRL
+1 MRTLRL
-14 FFLWLIIALMLG
+14 FLLWLIIAMMLG
-26 MSIQPVYAQNLSFE
+26 LSIQPVQAQNLSFE

-52 DGSVSLDYT
+52 DGSISLDYT
-61 ITFKNLPGRDA
+61 ITFKNLPARDA
-72 IDIVDIGLPNSNYD
+72 IDIIDIGLPNSNYD

-94 DGKPATLIRP
+94 NGKPATLIRP
-104 SEYVNPGVEIH
+104 SEYVSPGVEIH
-115 LGSNAIQP
+115 LGGNAIQA

-133 GKVERALGKS
+133 GKVERVLGKS

-150 YASLVIAP
+150 YASIVITP
-158 NYFDRN
+158 NYFSRD
-164 FTRGTTEYYFTI
+164 FTRGTTEYFFTI
-176 VLPTGLKPEEPRYHT
+176 VLPAGLKPEEPRYHT
-191 PSGNWPGSNE
+191 PSGNWPGSDE
-201 PVESGFDNQG
+201 PVETGFDNQG
-211 RVYYTWYAEKANVYT
+211 RVYYTWYAENANAYT
-226 PYKFGASFPIR
+226 SYKFGASFPIR

-250 NLRTVDFE
+250 NLRTVDID
-258 AIIGTLCT
+258 AIMGFLCT
-266 AGFVGFFFIIPILS
+266 AGFIGFFFLIPILS
-280 AVAANRRKLQYLPP
+280 AIAASRRKLQYMPP

-325 MILFSVLKKGAATV
+325 MILFSVLKKGAAIV

-347 KISDPLPENLQPY
+347 KIADPLPENLQPY
-360 EMTFLEAFKQT
+360 ELKFLEAFQQT
-371 NKKLKEAKL
+371 NKKLKESIL
-380 QDTVIGLIKSVSEK
+380 QDTVVGLIKSVTEK

-431 EQVMDWTMV
+431 EQVMDWTMI

-452 QSGPVRVPTW
+452 QTGPVRVPTW

-476 SGGGMAK
+476 GSGGMAK
-483 TTIPTPTG
+483 TTVPAPS
-491 GGSVTLP
+491 GSGNVTLP

-516 STGVLGNVNT
+516 SAGVLGNVNT
-526 FTERITNKTNPPPKP
+526 FTERITSKTNPPPKT
-541 SSYSGRSGG
+541 SSYSGRSG

>member
-1 MVSREGEMRTLRL
+1 MRTLRL
-14 FFLWLIIALMLG
+14 FFLWLIIAMMLG
-26 MSIQPVYAQNLSFE
+26 MSIQPVHAQNLSFE

-52 DGSVSLDYT
+52 DGSISLDYT
-61 ITFKNLPGRDA
+61 ITFKNLPSGDV

-94 DGKPATLIRP
+94 NGKPATLIRP
-104 SEYVNPGVEIH
+104 SEFVNPGVEIH
-115 LGSNAIQP
+115 LGNNAILP
-123 GQTGTLHVYV
+123 GQTGVLHAYI

-150 YASLVIAP
+150 YASIVITP
-158 NYFDRN
+158 NNFDRD

-176 VLPTGLKPEEPRYHT
+176 VLPPGLKPEEPRYHT

-201 PVESGFDNQG
+201 PVETGFDNQG
-211 RVYYTWYAEKANVYT
+211 RVYYTWYSDRANAYSI
-226 PYKFGASFPIR
+226 YKFGASFPIR
-237 LVPAQVVVATETP
+237 LVPASLVVATETP
-250 NLRTVDFE
+250 NLRRIDFE
-258 AIIGTLCT
+258 SVFGALCT
-266 AGFVGFFFIIPILS
+266 VGFIGLFILIPVLS
-280 AVAANRRKLQYLPP
+280 SFLAYRRKFQYLPP

-325 MILFSVLKKGAATV
+325 MILFSVLKKGAAIV
-339 ESREPLVL
+339 ESRDPLVL
-347 KISDPLPENLQPY
+347 QIADPLPQNLLPY
-360 EMTFLEAFKQT
+360 ELTFLEAFKQT
-371 NKKLKEAKL
+371 NKKLKDSKL
-380 QDTVIGLIKSVSEK
+380 QDTIVGLIKSVTEK

-406 YKTIMEKAWQQV
+406 YKSIMEKAWQQV
-418 AAAETPEVKSDVY
+418 AAAETPEVRSDVY

-452 QSGPVRVPTW
+452 QTGPVRVPTW
-462 WWRYDPVIRSAPSS
+462 WWRYDPVIRSSPSS
-476 SGGGMAK
+476 AGGGMAK
-483 TTIPTPTG
+483 TSIPAPTG
-491 GGSVTLP
+491 GRGSVTLP

-509 VKGVQSF
+509 VKGVQTF
-516 STGVLGNVNT
+516 STNVLGNVNT

-550 GGGGCA
+550 GGGCA

>member
-1 MVSREGEMRTLRL
+1 MRTLRL
-14 FFLWLIIALMLG
+14 FFLWLIIAMMLG
-26 MSIQPVYAQNLSFE
+26 MSIQPVHAQNLSFE

-52 DGSVSLDYT
+52 DGSISLDYT
-61 ITFKNLPGRDA
+61 ITFKNLPSGDV

-94 DGKPATLIRP
+94 NGKPATLIRP
-104 SEYVNPGVEIH
+104 SEFVNPGVEIH
-115 LGSNAIQP
+115 LGNNAILP
-123 GQTGTLHVYV
+123 GQTGVLHAYI

-150 YASLVIAP
+150 YASIVITP
-158 NYFDRN
+158 NNFDRD

-176 VLPTGLKPEEPRYHT
+176 VLPPGLKPEEPRYHT

-201 PVESGFDNQG
+201 PVEMGFDNQG
-211 RVYYTWYAEKANVYT
+211 RVYYTWYSDRANAYSI
-226 PYKFGASFPIR
+226 YKFGASFPIR
-237 LVPAQVVVATETP
+237 LVPASLVVATETP
-250 NLRTVDFE
+250 NLRRIDFE
-258 AIIGTLCT
+258 SVFGALCT
-266 AGFVGFFFIIPILS
+266 VGFIGLFILIPVLS
-280 AVAANRRKLQYLPP
+280 SFLAYRRKFQYLPP

-325 MILFSVLKKGAATV
+325 MILFSVLKKGAAIV
-339 ESREPLVL
+339 ESRDPLVL
-347 KISDPLPENLQPY
+347 QIADPLPENLLPY
-360 EMTFLEAFKQT
+360 ELTFLEAFKQT
-371 NKKLKEAKL
+371 NKKLKDSKL
-380 QDTVIGLIKSVSEK
+380 QDTIVGLIKSVTEK

-406 YKTIMEKAWQQV
+406 YKSIMEKAWQQV
-418 AAAETPEVKSDVY
+418 AAAETPEVRSDVY

-452 QSGPVRVPTW
+452 QTGPVRVPTW
-462 WWRYDPVIRSAPSS
+462 WWRYDPVIRSSPSS
-476 SGGGMAK
+476 MGGGMAK
-483 TTIPTPTG
+483 TSIPAPTG
-491 GGSVTLP
+491 GRGSVTLP

-509 VKGVQSF
+509 VKGVQTF
-516 STGVLGNVNT
+516 STNVLGNVNT

-550 GGGGCA
+550 GGGCA

>member
-1 MVSREGEMRTLRL
+1 MRTLRL
-14 FFLWLIIALMLG
+14 FLLWLIIAMMLG
-26 MSIQPVYAQNLSFE
+26 LSIQPVQAQNLSFE

-52 DGSVSLDYT
+52 DGSISLDYT
-61 ITFKNLPGRDA
+61 ITFKNLPARDA
-72 IDIVDIGLPNSNYD
+72 IDIIDIGLPNSNYD

-94 DGKPATLIRP
+94 NGKPATLIRP
-104 SEYVNPGVEIH
+104 SEYVSPGVEIH
-115 LGSNAIQP
+115 LGGNAIQA

-133 GKVERALGKS
+133 GKVERILGKS

-150 YASLVIAP
+150 YASIVITP
-158 NYFDRN
+158 NYFSRD
-164 FTRGTTEYYFTI
+164 FTRGTTEYFFTI
-176 VLPTGLKPEEPRYHT
+176 VLPAGLKPEEPRYHT
-191 PSGNWPGSNE
+191 PSGNWPGSDE
-201 PVESGFDNQG
+201 PVETGFDKQG
-211 RVYYTWYAEKANVYT
+211 RVYYTWYAENANAYT
-226 PYKFGASFPIR
+226 SYKFGASFPIR

-250 NLRTVDFE
+250 NLRTVDID
-258 AIIGTLCT
+258 AIMGFLCT
-266 AGFVGFFFIIPILS
+266 AGFIGFFFLIPILS
-280 AVAANRRKLQYLPP
+280 AIAASRRKLQYMPP

-325 MILFSVLKKGAATV
+325 MILFSVLKKGAAIV

-347 KISDPLPENLQPY
+347 KITESLPENLQPY
-360 EMTFLEAFKQT
+360 ELKFLEAFQQT
-371 NKKLKEAKL
+371 NKKLKESIL
-380 QDTVIGLIKSVSEK
+380 QDTVVGLIKSVTEK

-431 EQVMDWTMV
+431 EQVMDWTMI

-452 QSGPVRVPTW
+452 QTGPVRVPTW

-476 SGGGMAK
+476 GSGGMAK
-483 TTIPTPTG
+483 TTMPAPS
-491 GGSVTLP
+491 GSGNVTLP

-516 STGVLGNVNT
+516 SAGVLGNVNT
-526 FTERITNKTNPPPKP
+526 FTERITNKTNPPPKT
-541 SSYSGRSGG
+541 SSYSGRSG

>member
-1 MVSREGEMRTLRL
+1 MRTLRL
-14 FFLWLIIALMLG
+14 FLLWLIIAMMLG
-26 MSIQPVYAQNLSFE
+26 LSIQPVQAQNLSFE

-52 DGSVSLDYT
+52 DGSISLDYT
-61 ITFKNLPGRDA
+61 ITFKNLPARDA

-94 DGKPATLIRP
+94 NGKPATLIRP
-104 SEYVNPGVEIH
+104 SEYVSPGVEIH
-115 LGSNAIQP
+115 LGGNAIQA

-133 GKVERALGKS
+133 GKVERILGKS

-150 YASLVIAP
+150 YASIVITP
-158 NYFDRN
+158 NYFSRD
-164 FTRGTTEYYFTI
+164 FTRGTTEYFFTI
-176 VLPTGLKPEEPRYHT
+176 VLPAGLKPEEPRYHT
-191 PSGNWPGSNE
+191 PSGNWPGSDE
-201 PVESGFDNQG
+201 PVETGFDNQG
-211 RVYYTWYAEKANVYT
+211 RVYYTWYAENANAYT
-226 PYKFGASFPIR
+226 SYKFGASFPIR

-250 NLRTVDFE
+250 NLRTVDID
-258 AIIGTLCT
+258 AIMGFLCT
-266 AGFVGFFFIIPILS
+266 AGFIGFFFLIPILS
-280 AVAANRRKLQYLPP
+280 AIAASRRKLQYMPP

-325 MILFSVLKKGAATV
+325 MILFSVLKKGAAIV

-347 KISDPLPENLQPY
+347 KITESLPENLQPY
-360 EMTFLEAFKQT
+360 ELKFLEAFQQT
-371 NKKLKEAKL
+371 NKKLKESKL
-380 QDTVIGLIKSVSEK
+380 QDTVVGLIKSVTEK

-431 EQVMDWTMV
+431 EQVMDWTMI

-452 QSGPVRVPTW
+452 QTGPVRVPTW

-476 SGGGMAK
+476 GSGGMAK
-483 TTIPTPTG
+483 TTMPAPS
-491 GGSVTLP
+491 GSGNVTLP

-516 STGVLGNVNT
+516 SAGVLGNVNT
-526 FTERITNKTNPPPKP
+526 FTERITNKTNPPPKT
-541 SSYSGRSGG
+541 SSYSGRSG

>member
-1 MVSREGEMRTLRL
+1 MRTLRL
-14 FFLWLIIALMLG
+14 FLLWLLIAMMLG
-26 MSIQPVYAQNLSFE
+26 LSIQPVQAQNLSFE

-52 DGSVSLDYT
+52 DGSISLDYT

-72 IDIVDIGLPNSNYD
+72 IDIVDIGLPNQNYD
-86 LKSISAEI
+86 LKSITAEI
-94 DGKPATLIRP
+94 NGKPATLIRP
-104 SEYVNPGVEIH
+104 SEYVSPGVEIH
-115 LGSNAIQP
+115 LGGNAIP
-123 GQTGTLHVYV
+123 AGQTGTMHVYV
-133 GKVERALGKS
+133 GKVERVLGKS
-143 TLQEAEE
+143 TLQEAED
-150 YASLVIAP
+150 YASIVITP
-158 NYFDRN
+158 NYFSRD
-164 FTRGTTEYYFTI
+164 FTRGTTEYFFTI
-176 VLPTGLKPEEPRYHT
+176 VLPAGLKPEEPRYHT
-191 PSGNWPGSNE
+191 PSGNWPGSDE
-201 PVESGFDNQG
+201 PIETGFDKQG
-211 RVYYTWYAEKANVYT
+211 RVYYTWYAQNANAYT
-226 PYKFGASFPIR
+226 SYKFGASFPIR
-237 LVPAQVVVATETP
+237 LVPAQLVVATETP
-250 NLRTVDFE
+250 NLRSVDID
-258 AIIGTLCT
+258 AIMGFICT
-266 AGFVGFFFIIPILS
+266 AGFLGFFFLIPILS
-280 AVAANRRKLQYLPP
+280 AVAARRRKLQYMPP

-325 MILFSVLKKGAATV
+325 MILFSVLKKGAAIV

-347 KISDPLPENLQPY
+347 KITDPLPENLQPY
-360 EMTFLEAFKQT
+360 ELKFLEAFQQT
-371 NKKLKEAKL
+371 NKKLKETKL
-380 QDTVIGLIKSVSEK
+380 QDTVLGLIKSVTEK

-476 SGGGMAK
+476 GSGGMAK
-483 TTIPTPTG
+483 TTMPAPSG
-491 GGSVTLP
+491 SGSVTLP

-516 STGVLGNVNT
+516 SAGVIGNVNT
-526 FTERITNKTNPPPKP
+526 FTERITNKTNPPPKT
-541 SSYSGRSGG
+541 SSYSGRSG

>member
-1 MVSREGEMRTLRL
+1 MRTLRL
-14 FFLWLIIALMLG
+14 FLLWLIIAMMLG
-26 MSIQPVYAQNLSFE
+26 LSIQPVQAQNLSFE

-52 DGSVSLDYT
+52 DGSISLDYT
-61 ITFKNLPGRDA
+61 ITFKNLPARDA

-94 DGKPATLIRP
+94 NGKPATLIRP
-104 SEYVNPGVEIH
+104 SEYVSPGVEIH
-115 LGSNAIQP
+115 LGGNAIQA

-133 GKVERALGKS
+133 GKVERILGKS

-150 YASLVIAP
+150 YASIVITP
-158 NYFDRN
+158 NYFSRD
-164 FTRGTTEYYFTI
+164 FTRGTTEYFFTI
-176 VLPTGLKPEEPRYHT
+176 VLPAGLKPEEPRYHT
-191 PSGNWPGSNE
+191 PSGNWPGSDE
-201 PVESGFDNQG
+201 PVETGFDKQG
-211 RVYYTWYAEKANVYT
+211 RVYYTWYAENANAYT
-226 PYKFGASFPIR
+226 SYKFGASFPIR

-250 NLRTVDFE
+250 NLRTVDID
-258 AIIGTLCT
+258 AIMGFLCT
-266 AGFVGFFFIIPILS
+266 AGFIGFFFLIPILS
-280 AVAANRRKLQYLPP
+280 AIAASRRKLQYMPP

-325 MILFSVLKKGAATV
+325 MILFSVLKKGAAIV

-347 KISDPLPENLQPY
+347 KITESLPENLQPY
-360 EMTFLEAFKQT
+360 ELKFLEAFQQT
-371 NKKLKEAKL
+371 NKKLKESKL
-380 QDTVIGLIKSVSEK
+380 QDTVVGLIKSVTEK

-431 EQVMDWTMV
+431 EQVMDWTMI

-452 QSGPVRVPTW
+452 QTGPVRVPTW

-476 SGGGMAK
+476 GSGGMAK
-483 TTIPTPTG
+483 TTMPAPS
-491 GGSVTLP
+491 GSGNVTLP

-516 STGVLGNVNT
+516 SAGVLGNVNT
-526 FTERITNKTNPPPKP
+526 FTERITNKTNPPPKT
-541 SSYSGRSGG
+541 SSYSGRSG

>member
-1 MVSREGEMRTLRL
+1 MRTLRL

-26 MSIQPVYAQNLSFE
+26 MSIQPVHAQNLSFE

-150 YASLVIAP
+150 YASLVITP
-158 NYFDRN
+158 NNFDRN

-325 MILFSVLKKGAATV
+325 MILFSVLKKGAAIV

-462 WWRYDPVIRSAPSS
+462 WWRYDPVIRSAPST

-516 STGVLGNVNT
+516 SSGVLGNVNT

>member
-1 MVSREGEMRTLRL
+1 MRTLRL
-14 FFLWLIIALMLG
+14 FLLWLIIAMMLG
-26 MSIQPVYAQNLSFE
+26 LSIQPVQAQNLSFE

-52 DGSVSLDYT
+52 DGSISLDYT
-61 ITFKNLPGRDA
+61 ITFKNLPARDA
-72 IDIVDIGLPNSNYD
+72 IDIIDIGLPNSNYD

-94 DGKPATLIRP
+94 NGKPATLIRP
-104 SEYVNPGVEIH
+104 SEYVSPGVEIH
-115 LGSNAIQP
+115 LGGNAIQA

-133 GKVERALGKS
+133 GKVERVLGKS

-150 YASLVIAP
+150 YASIVITP
-158 NYFDRN
+158 NYFSRD
-164 FTRGTTEYYFTI
+164 FTRGTTEYFFTI
-176 VLPTGLKPEEPRYHT
+176 VLPAGLKPEEPRYHT
-191 PSGNWPGSNE
+191 PSGNWPGSDE
-201 PVESGFDNQG
+201 PVETGFDTQG
-211 RVYYTWYAEKANVYT
+211 RVYYTWYAENANAYT
-226 PYKFGASFPIR
+226 SYKFGASFPIR

-250 NLRTVDFE
+250 NLRTVDID
-258 AIIGTLCT
+258 AIIGFLCT
-266 AGFVGFFFIIPILS
+266 AGFIGFFFLIPILS
-280 AVAANRRKLQYLPP
+280 AIAASRRKLQYMPP

-325 MILFSVLKKGAATV
+325 MILFSVLKKGAAIV

-347 KISDPLPENLQPY
+347 KITESLPENLQPY
-360 EMTFLEAFKQT
+360 ELKFLEAFQQT
-371 NKKLKEAKL
+371 NKKLKESIL
-380 QDTVIGLIKSVSEK
+380 QDTVVGLIKSVTEK

-431 EQVMDWTMV
+431 EQVMDWTMI

-452 QSGPVRVPTW
+452 QTGPVRVPTW

-476 SGGGMAK
+476 GSGGMAK
-483 TTIPTPTG
+483 TTMPAPS
-491 GGSVTLP
+491 GSGNVTLP

-516 STGVLGNVNT
+516 SAGVLGNVNT
-526 FTERITNKTNPPPKP
+526 FTERITNKTNPPPKT
-541 SSYSGRSGG
+541 SSYSGRSG

>member
-1 MVSREGEMRTLRL
+1 MRTLRL
-14 FFLWLIIALMLG
+14 FFLWLIIAMMLG
-26 MSIQPVYAQNLSFE
+26 MSIQPVHAQNLSFE
-40 VPKQEVVVFVNS
+40 VPKQEVVVFVNK
-52 DGSVSLDYT
+52 DGSISLDYT

-104 SEYVNPGVEIH
+104 SEYVKPGVEIH
-115 LGSNAIQP
+115 LGSNAIRA
-123 GQTGTLHVYV
+123 GQSGTLHVYV
-133 GKVERALGKS
+133 GKVDRALGKS
-143 TLQEAEE
+143 TLQETEE
-150 YASLVIAP
+150 YASIVITP
-158 NYFDRN
+158 NYFGRD

-176 VLPTGLKPEEPRYHT
+176 VLPPGLKPEEPRYHT
-191 PSGNWPGSNE
+191 PSGNWPGSDE
-201 PVESGFDNQG
+201 PVETGFDDQG
-211 RVYYTWYAEKANVYT
+211 RVYYTWYADKANAYT
-226 PYKFGASFPIR
+226 TYKFGASFPIR

-250 NLRTVDFE
+250 NPRTVDIESIF
-258 AIIGTLCT
+258 GFLCT
-266 AGFVGFFFIIPILS
+266 AGFVGFFFLIPILS
-280 AVAANRRKLQYLPP
+280 AVAAQRRKRQYLPP

-312 AVLMEQPL
+312 AILMEQPL

-325 MILFSVLKKGAATV
+325 MILFSVLKKGAAIV
-339 ESREPLVL
+339 ESREPLAL

-360 EMTFLEAFKQT
+360 ELTFLEAFKQT
-371 NKKLKEAKL
+371 NKKLMETKL
-380 QDTVIGLIKSVSEK
+380 QDTIIGLIKSVSQK
-394 MKGFSRKETIDY
+394 MKGFSRAETIDY
-406 YKTIMEKAWQQV
+406 YKSIVEKAWQQV
-418 AAAETPEVKSDVY
+418 LTAETPDVKSDVY

-452 QSGPVRVPTW
+452 QTGPVRVPTW

-483 TTIPTPTG
+483 TTLPTPSG

-541 SSYSGRSGG
+541 SSYSSRSGG

>member
-1 MVSREGEMRTLRL
+1 MRTLRL
-14 FFLWLIIALMLG
+14 FFLWLMIAMMLG
-26 MSIQPVYAQNLSFE
+26 VSIQPVLAQNLSFE
-40 VPKQEVVVFVNS
+40 VPKQEVVVFVNT
-52 DGSVSLDYT
+52 DGTISLDYT
-61 ITFKNLPGRDA
+61 ITFKNLTGGDT

-94 DGKPATLIRP
+94 DSKPATLIRP
-104 SEYVNPGVEIH
+104 SEYVKPGIEIH
-115 LGSNAIQP
+115 LGSNAIRA

-143 TLQEAEE
+143 TLQETEE
-150 YASLVIAP
+150 YASIVITP
-158 NYFDRN
+158 NYFDRS

-176 VLPTGLKPEEPRYHT
+176 VLPPGLKPEEPRYHT
-191 PSGNWPGSNE
+191 PSGNWPGSDE
-201 PVESGFDNQG
+201 PFETGYDNQG
-211 RVYYTWYAEKANVYT
+211 RVFYTWYADKANAYST
-226 PYKFGASFPIR
+226 YKFGASFPIR

-250 NLRTVDFE
+250 NLRTID
-258 AIIGTLCT
+258 IDTIMGILCT
-266 AGFVGFFFIIPILS
+266 GGFVGFFFLIPILS
-280 AVAANRRKLQYLPP
+280 AIAAHRRKLQYLPP

-325 MILFSVLKKGAATV
+325 MILFSVLKKGAAVV

-360 EMTFLEAFKQT
+360 ELTFLEAFRQT
-371 NKKLKEAKL
+371 NKKLKESKL
-380 QDTVIGLIKSVSEK
+380 QDTVIGLIKSVTEK

-406 YKTIMEKAWQQV
+406 YKAIMEKAWQQI
-418 AAAETPEVKSDVY
+418 AAAETPEVKSDIY

-462 WWRYDPVIRSAPSS
+462 WWRYDPVIRSAPSGT
-476 SGGGMAK
+476 GGGMAK
-483 TTIPTPTG
+483 TSMPTG
-491 GGSVTLP
+491 GRGSVTLP

-516 STGVLGNVNT
+516 SAGVLGNVNT

-550 GGGGCA
+550 SGGGGCA

>member
-1 MVSREGEMRTLRL
+1 MRTLRL
-14 FFLWLIIALMLG
+14 FLLWLIIAMMLG
-26 MSIQPVYAQNLSFE
+26 LSIQPVQAQNLSFE

-52 DGSVSLDYT
+52 DGSISLDYT
-61 ITFKNLPGRDA
+61 ITFKNLPARDA

-94 DGKPATLIRP
+94 NGKPATLIRP
-104 SEYVNPGVEIH
+104 SEYVSPGVEIH
-115 LGSNAIQP
+115 LGGNAIQA

-133 GKVERALGKS
+133 GKVERVLGKS

-150 YASLVIAP
+150 YASIVITP
-158 NYFDRN
+158 NYFSRD
-164 FTRGTTEYYFTI
+164 FTRGTTEYFFTI
-176 VLPTGLKPEEPRYHT
+176 VLPAGLKPEEPRYHT
-191 PSGNWPGSNE
+191 PSGNWPGSDE
-201 PVESGFDNQG
+201 PVETGFDTQG
-211 RVYYTWYAEKANVYT
+211 RVYYTWYAENANAYT
-226 PYKFGASFPIR
+226 SYKFGASFPIR

-250 NLRTVDFE
+250 NLRTVDID
-258 AIIGTLCT
+258 AIMGFLCT
-266 AGFVGFFFIIPILS
+266 AGFIGFFFLIPILS
-280 AVAANRRKLQYLPP
+280 AIAASRRKLQYMPP

-325 MILFSVLKKGAATV
+325 MILFSVLKKGAAIV

-347 KISDPLPENLQPY
+347 KITDPLPENLQPY
-360 EMTFLEAFKQT
+360 ELKFLEAFQQT
-371 NKKLKEAKL
+371 NKKLKESIL
-380 QDTVIGLIKSVSEK
+380 QDTVVGLIKSVTEK

-431 EQVMDWTMV
+431 EQVMDWTMI

-452 QSGPVRVPTW
+452 QTGPVRVPTW

-476 SGGGMAK
+476 GSGGMAK
-483 TTIPTPTG
+483 TTVPAPS
-491 GGSVTLP
+491 GSGNVTLP

-516 STGVLGNVNT
+516 SAGVLGNVNT
-526 FTERITNKTNPPPKP
+526 FTERITNKTNPPPKT
-541 SSYSGRSGG
+541 SSYSGRSG